1 MIPEYLPATWTAFAA
16 GLGDHLWQSTLF
28 AVVAGLLTLI
38 LRNNHAR
45 ARYWLWL
52 AASMKFLIPF
62 SLLVAIGSHLPWSR
76 GSAGTKAGL
85 YFVFEEVSQPFS
97 QPAMTVISRA
107 TPSTISPSVIHLLP
121 GLLAAA
127 WLCGFLVVLSVWY
140 LRWRGISVA
149 IREAVPLREG
159 REVEALRRLE
169 RMGGMRTRIEMLLSR
184 ASLEPGIFG
193 IARPV
198 LVWPERIS
206 ERLEDVHLEAILAHE
221 VWHVRRRDNLAAAI
235 HMAVESVF
243 WFHPLVWW
251 LGARLVEERE
261 RACDEEVLEL
271 GNERQVYAES
281 ILRVCEF
288 CVGSPLDCV
297 SGVTGADLKKRIA
310 RIMSRGVAC
319 RLDFRRKLLL
329 GAFALVAVAA
339 PVVFGL
345 LQATQVRAQA
355 QNAVRI
361 APAFDSVTIKPNK
374 TGDPMPGFS
383 IPGRRMQAAVF
394 KPDRFMATNFTLR
407 GLIHLAYGL
416 QDSQILAGPDWLDSE
431 KYDVEAKLGNSAVN
445 ELGKLSPDQRNLES
459 QTMLQAL
466 LADRFKLTLHHETKE
481 APAYVLVIAKDGP
494 KLRENTYRNGVT
506 GPDGLVYGGGPAIFF
521 TGPSQLS
528 GQRTRLGPF
537 VGLLSGQL
545 GRPVIDKTG
554 LTGVYDFTLDW
565 LAPLRTP
572 ESAPSILKAVPEHE
586 EALTK
591 VHAIETASLIEAV
604 SEQLGLELNL
614 QTAPV
619 EILVIDHIEKPSE
632 N

>member
-16 GLGDHLWQSTLF
+16 ALGDHLWQSTLF

-62 SLLVAIGSHLPWSR
+62 SLLVAMGSHLPWSH

-85 YFVFEEVSQPFS
+85 YLAMEEVSQPFS

-221 VWHVRRRDNLAAAI
+221 VWHVRRRDNLAAAV
-235 HMAVESVF
+235 HMVVEAIF

-251 LGARLVEERE
+251 LGAQLVEERE
-261 RACDEEVLEL
+261 CACDEEVLEL

-281 ILRVCEF
+281 ILKVCEF
-288 CVGSPLDCV
+288 CVGSPLVCV
-297 SGVTGADLKKRIA
+297 SGVTGADLKKRIF
-310 RIMSRGVAC
+310 RIMTERRAPDLGLS
-319 RLDFRRKLLL
+319 RKLLL
-329 GAFALVAVAA
+329 GAAGFVAVVV
-339 PVVFGL
+339 PIVFGL
-345 LQATQVRAQA
+345 LHATPSRAQPQATAATSPVYDVA
-355 QNAVRI
+355 
-361 APAFDSVTIKPNK
+361 SIKPNK
-374 TGDPMPGFS
+374 SGTNMVRLMFT
-383 IPGRRMQAAVF
+383 
-394 KPDRFMATNFTLR
+394 PDGLSATNGTLQM
-407 GLIHLAYGL
+407 LINAAY
-416 QDSQILAGPDWLDSE
+416 SVENNQISGAPNWLNSE
-431 KYDVEAKLGNSAVN
+431 KYDIEAKMDTSTADELRKLGEDERRV
-445 ELGKLSPDQRNLES
+445 ERQR
-459 QTMLQAL
+459 MLQAL
-466 LADRFKLTLHHETKE
+466 LADRFKLTIHRETKE
-481 APAYVLVIAKDGP
+481 LPIYALVVAKDGAKFQEAKP
-494 KLRENTYRNGVT
+494 GDTYPNGIK
-506 GPDGLVYGGGPAIFF
+506 GPDGHAGAGMMFMGREGLTAQGLPIADLVRH
-521 TGPSQLS
+521 LS
-528 GQRTRLGPF
+528 R
-537 VGLLSGQL
+537 QL
-545 GRPVIDKTG
+545 GRTVVDKTG
-554 LTGVYDFTLDW
+554 LTGKYDFTLKW
-565 LAPLRTP
+565 APDERQAPMFKGTEGSQPGTGGTSAP
-572 ESAPSILKAVPEHE
+572 ESSGPSIF
-586 EALTK
+586 T
-591 VHAIETASLIEAV
+591 AIQ
-604 SEQLGLELNL
+604 EQLGLKLESEKG
-614 QTAPV
+614 PV
-619 EILVIDHIEKPSE
+619 DILVIDHVERPSE

>member
-1 MIPEYLPATWTAFAA
+1 MTSDYLSTMWAAIAPA
-16 GLGDHLWQSTLF
+16 LGNHLWQSTLF
-28 AVVAGLLTLI
+28 AIAAGLFTLF
-38 LRNNHAR
+38 LRKNHAR

-52 AASMKFLIPF
+52 AASVKFLIPF
-62 SLLVAIGSHLPWSR
+62 SLLVAIGSHLPWPR
-76 GSAGTKAGL
+76 GSAGMNAGL
-85 YFVFEEVSQPFS
+85 YVAMEQVSQPFAPS
-97 QPAMTVISRA
+97 TLPVISPL
-107 TPSTISPSVIHLLP
+107 TPSTVSQSATHLLP
-121 GLLAAA
+121 ALFIAA
-127 WLCGFLVVLSVWY
+127 WLCGFVMVLCVWCV
-140 LRWRGISVA
+140 RWSRISRA

-159 REVEALRRLE
+159 REVEALRRIGCITGI
-169 RMGGMRTRIEMLLSR
+169 RQRIELLSSR

-193 IARPV
+193 IAHPV
-198 LVWPERIS
+198 LVWPEGIS
-206 ERLEDVHLEAILAHE
+206 ERLDDAHLEAILAHE
-221 VWHVRRRDNLAAAI
+221 LWHVRRRDNLVATI
-235 HMAVESVF
+235 HMVVEAIF

-261 RACDEEVLEL
+261 RACDEEVLES
-271 GNERQVYAES
+271 GSDRHVYAES
-281 ILRVCEF
+281 ILKICEF
-288 CVGSPLDCV
+288 CVESPLDCV
-297 SGVTGADLKKRIA
+297 SGVTGADLKKRIV
-310 RIMSRGVAC
+310 RIMNEAVAR

-355 QNAVRI
+355 QNAVGI
-361 APAFDSVTIKPNK
+361 APGFDTVAIKPNK
-374 TGDPMPGFS
+374 TRGS
-383 IPGRRMQAAVF
+383 LNRRHAVVF

-407 GLIHLAYGL
+407 ELIQLAHGVPG
-416 QDSQILAGPDWLDSE
+416 SQILAVPDWLDSE
-431 KYDVEAKLGNSAVN
+431 KYDVEAKLGSSAVD
-445 ELGKLSPDQRNLES
+445 ELSKLSPDQRNLER

-494 KLRENTYRNGVT
+494 KLTENTYRNGVT
-506 GPDGLVYGGGPAIFF
+506 GPHGLVYGGVPGVFFSGPH
-521 TGPSQLS
+521 QLS

-545 GRPVIDKTG
+545 GRPVVDKTG

-572 ESAPSILKAVPEHE
+572 ESAPSILKAVTEHA

-591 VHAIETASLIEAV
+591 VHSIETASLLEAV

-619 EILVIDHIEKPSE
+619 EILVIDHIE
-632 N
+632 